1 MIRNCAE
8 KTVNMIRF
16 WGFTLRITCGMIL
29 ANRQKTGRHEA
40 GRAVTRHRTT
50 GAILGTVMVFV
61 IGFGLAFYFVFAA
74 VQGDYGLFRRVQIEA
89 DGAALKHQLAQLRQE
104 RAILENKTRR
114 LSDTYLDLDLLDE
127 RARKVLGMARG
138 DEIIIR

>member
-1 MIRNCAE
+1 MFF
-8 KTVNMIRF
+8 V
-16 WGFTLRITCGMIL
+16 
-29 ANRQKTGRHEA
+29 
-40 GRAVTRHRTT
+40 VTI
-50 GAILGTVMVFV
+50 GLG
-61 IGFGLAFYFVFAA
+61 FYFVFAA
-74 VQGDYGLFRRVQIEA
+74 IQGDYGHFRRVQIEA
-89 DGAALKHQLAQLRQE
+89 DEAALTVQLANLQAD

>member
-1 MIRNCAE
+1 
-8 KTVNMIRF
+8 
-16 WGFTLRITCGMIL
+16 
-29 ANRQKTGRHEA
+29 
-40 GRAVTRHRTT
+40 
-50 GAILGTVMVFV
+50 MVFLT
-61 IGFGLAFYFVFAA
+61 GLCVASYFVFAA
-74 VQGDYGLFRRVQIEA
+74 VQGDYGHFRRVQIEA
-89 DGAALKHQLAQLRQE
+89 DEAALKLQLAELQAE